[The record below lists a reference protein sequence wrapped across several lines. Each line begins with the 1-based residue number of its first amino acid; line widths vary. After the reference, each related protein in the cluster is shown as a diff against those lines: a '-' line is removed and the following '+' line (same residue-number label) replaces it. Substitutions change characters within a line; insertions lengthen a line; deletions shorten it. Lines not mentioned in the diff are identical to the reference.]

1 MEPAAET
8 RRALAYLRDLVEDSD
23 IPHSEIERR
32 LAFSRGYLSRLLT
45 GSIDLKLWQLVGILD
60 AIGET
65 PAKFF
70 SELFPRRPPSQLPT
84 RRKPRT
90 AAGLTVTRDVVLVYG
105 FGIDAIRDLGR
116 RLERCEKALA
126 ELHRSGV
133 LDRLTPSPSPQSAR
147 ERGRR

>member
-8 RRALAYLRDLVEDSD
+8 RRALACLRDLVEDSD
-23 IPHSEIERR
+23 IPHGEIERR

-45 GSIDLKLWQLVGILD
+45 GSIDLKLWQLVAILD
-60 AIGET
+60 TLGQT

-70 SELFPRRPPSQLPT
+70 SELYPRRPPPKLRM

-105 FGIDAIRDLGR
+105 FGIDAIRDLGQ
-116 RLERCEKALA
+116 RLERCEQALTK
-126 ELHRSGV
+126 LSRSGV
-133 LDRLTPSPSPQSAR
+133 PDRR
-147 ERGRR
+147 ERGSR